1 MIFFELNEYS
11 FLLALQELTVVAE
24 LASLS
29 AGEVLYDIERV
40 KFFHDAVFGYAPFI
54 YDLGPGC
61 NFDNV
66 RKAYKKVFGTLKKDK
81 DLPYKYADSARNQSW
96 FEKALETQGSV
107 EKSSLEKAL
116 LINKSGEYSISYKPS
131 RDNDKVLISVEDVI
145 SLKYEEK
152 TGSSSENNEQL
163 KERYLTLSELRDLLS
178 RLMLIVGREKHE
190 QAQNVDTFI
199 TTFQN
204 IERLAAAFVVLFN
217 SGCSFFQNW
226 RALVRNRP
234 GRNEPSL
241 EIHFGGRD
249 LKPLHGFYAETN
261 AELSDLCSVLESIKV
276 KWRDYVSRMRTKHP
290 ILNQFNVQQLK
301 VISASLAK
309 AKRTLEPVEEV
320 ALYYMRSLNDK
331 LIALDIQRFIDESGE
346 ENEMEVEN
354 LDGDMDVDQRE
365 DVSNLAKIT
374 DEACVDKR
382 SQLLSII
389 SSLKED
395 FGDNETLAK
404 AAVQAT
410 DGTGYDDALNWI
422 MDNQDEED
430 LVETLA
436 AKFDEYYNSLQLE
449 ETENDSSIMGV
460 LDPQSVHREFSA
472 KLEKLFDGYLLD
484 LKENALSDFMNLHQ
498 VGRILSRCTKEQTP
512 DDGSKRM
519 PGHLK
524 PGRPHLIVCEK
535 RKDLLPQVLSLYRFG
550 NRQRLPDY
558 SQVLLCNSRTTI
570 QELEVFLMRST
581 GDPEC
586 RVYSIAFA
594 DDLTAKCGDHLE
606 KFLFE
611 TMTDNTNEYNL
622 VVFCCDESSQ
632 VSVILEKYKSKL
644 GCESDEDLRNYI
656 CENLRTKT
664 NKVDEYRAR
673 LVTSTQPSS
682 GKYSSVNSAIKR
694 FLHIVFSSMRNA
706 DPEKETVKNMHISR

>member
-1 MIFFELNEYS
+1 M
-11 FLLALQELTVVAE
+11 AE

-29 AGEVLYDIERV
+29 AGEIAYDIERV

-54 YDLGPGC
+54 YDL
-61 NFDNV
+61 NTDSDLNAV
-66 RKAYKKVFGTLKKDK
+66 REAYKKVFSKLSKDGK
-81 DLPYKYADSARNQSW
+81 LPEKYADSARHQSW

-131 RDNDKVLISVEDVI
+131 RGNDKVLISVEDVI
-145 SLKYEEK
+145 SLKYGEK
-152 TGSSSENNEQL
+152 TGSSSENNEDL
-163 KERYLTLSELRDLLS
+163 KERNLTLSELRDLLS

-190 QAQNVDTFI
+190 QTQNVDTFI

-226 RALVRNRP
+226 RALVRNQP

-249 LKPLHGFYAETN
+249 LKPLHGFCGETN
-261 AELSDLCSVLESIKV
+261 ADLSDLCSILESIKV
-276 KWRDYVSRMRTKHP
+276 KWQDYVFRMRNKHP

-320 ALYYMRSLNDK
+320 AVYYMRSLNDK

-346 ENEMEVEN
+346 ENEMEVDN
-354 LDGDMDVDQRE
+354 LDEDMDVDQQD

-382 SQLLSII
+382 SQILSII
-389 SSLKED
+389 SSLKEEL
-395 FGDNETLAK
+395 GDNEALAK

-410 DGTGYDDALNWI
+410 DAKGYDDALNWI
-422 MDNQDEED
+422 IDNQEEED
-430 LVETLA
+430 IIETLA
-436 AKFDEYYNSLQLE
+436 AKFDDYYNSLQLE
-449 ETENDSSIMGV
+449 ETETESSLINIP
-460 LDPQSVHREFSA
+460 DAQSVHREFSS

-498 VGRILSRCTKEQTP
+498 VGRILSRCTKEQTLE
-512 DDGSKRM
+512 DNSKRM

-524 PGRPHLIVCEK
+524 PGRPHLIICEK

-570 QELEVFLMRST
+570 QELEVFLLRST
-581 GDPEC
+581 LDPEC

-594 DDLTAKCGDHLE
+594 DDLSANCADHLE

-611 TMTDNTNEYNL
+611 AMTGNTNEYNL

-632 VSVILEKYKSKL
+632 VSVILEKHKSKL

-656 CENLRTKT
+656 CENLRTEA
-664 NKVDEYRAR
+664 NRIDDYRAR
-673 LVTSTQPSS
+673 LVTSSQPSS
-682 GKYSSVNSAIKR
+682 G
-694 FLHIVFSSMRNA
+694 
-706 DPEKETVKNMHISR
+706 

>member
-1 MIFFELNEYS
+1 M
-11 FLLALQELTVVAE
+11 TVAVE

-29 AGEVLYDIERV
+29 AGEIAYDIERF

-54 YDLGPGC
+54 YDLKPESDL
-61 NFDNV
+61 NAV
-66 RKAYKKVFGTLKKDK
+66 REAYKKVFSNLSKDGK
-81 DLPYKYADSARNQSW
+81 LPEKYADSARHQSW

-131 RDNDKVLISVEDVI
+131 RDNDKVLVSVEDVI

-163 KERYLTLSELRDLLS
+163 KERYLTLSELRHLLS

-190 QAQNVDTFI
+190 QAQNIDTFI
-199 TTFQN
+199 TTIQN

-226 RALVRNRP
+226 GALVRNRP
-234 GRNEPSL
+234 RRNEPSL

-261 AELSDLCSVLESIKV
+261 ADLSDLCSVLESIKV
-276 KWRDYVSRMRTKHP
+276 KWQDYVFRMRTKHP

-320 ALYYMRSLNDK
+320 ALYYMRSLNK
-331 LIALDIQRFIDESGE
+331 QLTALGVQYFIDEINE
-346 ENEMEVEN
+346 ENQTETDDSDED
-354 LDGDMDVDQRE
+354 LDVDHE
-365 DVSNLAKIT
+365 DDVSNLAKIT
-374 DEACVDKR
+374 DEACVCKR

-389 SSLKED
+389 SSLKEEIN
-395 FGDNETLAK
+395 DNEVLAK

-410 DGTGYDDALNWI
+410 NARGYDDALNWVI
-422 MDNQDEED
+422 DNQDEED
-430 LVETLA
+430 IIETLA
-436 AKFDEYYNSLQLE
+436 AKFDEYYDSLELE
-449 ETENDSSIMGV
+449 EIENDSSLMDV
-460 LDPQSVHREFSA
+460 LDAPSVHREFSA

-484 LKENALSDFMNLHQ
+484 LKENTLSDFMNLHQ
-498 VGRILSRCTKEQTP
+498 VGRILSRCTKERTL
-512 DDGSKRM
+512 DNKSKRM

-535 RKDLLPQVLSLYRFG
+535 RKDLLPQVLSLYRFA

-558 SQVLLCNSRTTI
+558 SQVLLCNSRTTT
-570 QELEVFLMRST
+570 QELEVFLLRST
-581 GDPEC
+581 LDPEC

-594 DDLTAKCGDHLE
+594 DELTANCADYLE

-611 TMTDNTNEYNL
+611 TMTGNTNEYNL

-632 VSVILEKYKSKL
+632 VSVILEKYTSKL

-656 CENLRTKT
+656 CGNLR
-664 NKVDEYRAR
+664 NKANEVDEYRAR

-682 GKYSSVNSAIKR
+682 G
-694 FLHIVFSSMRNA
+694 
-706 DPEKETVKNMHISR
+706 